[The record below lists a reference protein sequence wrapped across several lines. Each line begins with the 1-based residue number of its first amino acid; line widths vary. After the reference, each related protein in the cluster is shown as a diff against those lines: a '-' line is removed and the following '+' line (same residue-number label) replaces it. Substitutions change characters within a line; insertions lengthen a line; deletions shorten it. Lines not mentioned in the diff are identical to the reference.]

1 MVMRPRTCFAS
12 FSSRTDAGI
21 KMGMEAL
28 AATPTRDQRLAYL
41 LLRLLTGL
49 DFFGHGFARIFTGTH
64 LSGFAHWMVG
74 DMAKSPLPPA
84 LLLATGYIVPC
95 IELLIGI
102 LLILGLATRYALL
115 LALLLMLA
123 LMFGITMKQD
133 WNVAGQQL
141 LYGLVLALLLYAREG
156 LDRSWTSTLRR
167 S

>member
-1 MVMRPRTCFAS
+1 
-12 FSSRTDAGI
+12 
-21 KMGMEAL
+21 METL

-41 LLRLLTGL
+41 LLRLITGL

-74 DMAKSPLPPA
+74 DMAKSPLPPS
-84 LLLATGYIVPC
+84 LVLATGYIVPC

-102 LLILGLATRYALL
+102 LLLLGIATRYVLILAMLL
-115 LALLLMLA
+115 IFV

-141 LYGLVLALLLYAREG
+141 LYGLVLAVLLFGRER
-156 LDRSWTSTLRR
+156 LDPGWTDLLRLG
-167 S
+167 